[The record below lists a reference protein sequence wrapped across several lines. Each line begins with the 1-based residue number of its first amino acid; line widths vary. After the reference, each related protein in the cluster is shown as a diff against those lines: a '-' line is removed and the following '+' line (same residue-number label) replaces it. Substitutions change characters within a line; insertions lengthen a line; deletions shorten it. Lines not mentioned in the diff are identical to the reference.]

1 MTIRERHKDSQPS
14 FDAKKPS
21 VNTTCLSWR
30 ANMILGTGVRGINA
44 EWFKCTFIEITIMVL
59 MASGDIFTRGCFHGN
74 SF

>member
-1 MTIRERHKDSQPS
+1 MDKE
-14 FDAKKPS
+14 KPG
-21 VNTTCLSWR
+21 NRRFTDPCLLKSWQ

-44 EWFKCTFIEITIMVL
+44 EWFKFTFIEITIMVI